1 MTSLCLGKASG
12 GTDYFYFLPRE
23 DDLPPHGTTFAVD
36 LICLPSNPDR
46 DRQAAFTEAC
56 RVLNALRAQ
65 RTTRGSDWPCV
76 MTGHRQYWC
85 LHAFPMP
92 LVPAGQT
99 LRFVVPM
106 VRLRFF
112 PEHED
117 QLPLSH

>member
-1 MTSLCLGKASG
+1 MSLGLCKTSG

-23 DDLPPHGTTFAVD
+23 DDLPPDGTTFAAD

-46 DRQAAFTEAC
+46 NRLSAFLEAS
-56 RVLNALRAQ
+56 RVLDRFRTQ
-65 RTTRGSDWPCV
+65 RTTRGSDWLCV